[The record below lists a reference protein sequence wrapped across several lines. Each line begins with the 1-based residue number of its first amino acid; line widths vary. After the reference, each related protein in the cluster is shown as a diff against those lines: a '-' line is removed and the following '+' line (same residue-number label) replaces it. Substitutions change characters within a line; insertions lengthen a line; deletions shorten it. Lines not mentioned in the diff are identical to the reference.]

1 MPEQLTDDQ
10 QALLARANA
19 FAADTL
25 PALEIAHGDDAGALA
40 NAVAEASRAAGF
52 FAMTQPRAFGGT
64 EANALERTVVREAL
78 ARSACSARRHA
89 FGPGPGLLAGAEG
102 TQRERYLLPLLR
114 GERRGA
120 FAFTDAR
127 DRTTVARRAGD
138 TWQVS
143 GEKSYVTGGAHADFF
158 TVVARI
164 ADADGAPGSD
174 AIALLVDRNAP
185 GLAISDTFASMD
197 GSHHVALTL
206 TDVPVT
212 ADQVIGA
219 PGEGLPRAMRQIG
232 DVRLVVAAEASG
244 LMQFAL
250 AHLEARLRAPHAR
263 GGTLGDREG
272 VRLRF
277 ADARIDAFAA
287 RAMLYRTARLADA
300 GENIVNEG
308 IATKVFTTEAAGR
321 VIDACLQL
329 EGGAA
334 LVVGHPLE
342 RLYREVRALRL
353 AEGASDVLRLNL
365 ARGRLELDKGRL

>member
-1 MPEQLTDDQ
+1 MPEQLTDAQ
-10 QALLARANA
+10 QALLERAEH

-25 PALEIAHGDDAGALA
+25 PALEAANADDPIALA
-40 NAVAEASRAAGF
+40 SAVAEASRAAGF
-52 FAMTQPRAFGGT
+52 FTMTQSRAFGGT
-64 EANALERTVVREAL
+64 EASTLELTLVREAL
-78 ARSACSARRHA
+78 ARSACPARRHA

-102 TQRERYLLPLLR
+102 TQRTRYLEPLMR
-114 GERRGA
+114 GEIRSA

-127 DRTTVARRAGD
+127 DRTTVARRDGD
-138 TWQVS
+138 GWRVD
-143 GEKSYVTGGAHADFF
+143 GVKSYVTGGAHADVF

-164 ADADGAPGSD
+164 ADADGAPGRD
-174 AIALLVDRNAP
+174 AVALLVDRDAS
-185 GLAISDTFASMD
+185 GLEISEAFTSMD
-197 GSHHVALTL
+197 GSNHVALTL
-206 TDVPVT
+206 TDVPVS

-232 DVRLVVAAEASG
+232 DVRLVVAAEATG

-250 AHLEARLRAPHAR
+250 EHLEARLRAPHAR

-277 ADARIDAFAA
+277 ADARIEAFAA
-287 RAMLYRTARLADA
+287 RSMLYRTARLADA

-308 IATKVFTTEAAGR
+308 IATKVFATEAAGR

-329 EGGAA
+329 EGGSA

-342 RLYREVRALRL
+342 RLYREVRSLRL

-365 ARGRLELDKGRL
+365 ARGRLELVKGRL